1 MDDKTP
7 GKRICIIRNAES
19 KTNASMI
26 RMMDALLESGYSCS
40 LLTRTRY
47 TDKNGITEK
56 THLHKNTAVPNA
68 EIALK
73 QEDGRGLG
81 NIFQLLR
88 YQWTVFIWLLK
99 NHAQFDCM
107 HAFDLDAGLPVRF
120 AAALRKKKYVY
131 HIADFYVDS
140 RGGIPGPLRSVIKHM
155 EFGVIHHAEATIVC
169 TEERK
174 KQIAGS
180 RPKELIVIH
189 NTPSLSPDEIADT
202 APFADD
208 ANDYALVCGYVGD
221 LAERRFGKIVLDTFK
236 KRPEYALNLA
246 GMGQLAEA
254 AKAAADAYPNI
265 HYYGKIDYGKALAL
279 YRHCDIMY
287 AIYDPSIPNH
297 RYSAPN
303 KVYEAMMLKKPI
315 LVAKGTGVDA
325 LVEKEG
331 IGLAIDYNGAAL
343 EQALDALHANPA
355 LRADMSRRAGKAFAA
370 YSWDEMKKRLIH
382 LYEKIMP

>member
-189 NTPSLSPDEIADT
+189 NTPSLSPEKMGVCLDTCHIHEAGYDIVKDLDGVLDAFDRIIGLDKLFAIHLNDSKNPKGAKKDHHEKIGEGTLGLSTIEKIINHEKMQSLPFYLETPNEPEGYAEEIA
-202 APFADD
+202 
-208 ANDYALVCGYVGD
+208 L
-221 LAERRFGKIVLDTFK
+221 LR
-236 KRPEYALNLA
+236 
-246 GMGQLAEA
+246 
-254 AKAAADAYPNI
+254 
-265 HYYGKIDYGKALAL
+265 
-279 YRHCDIMY
+279 
-287 AIYDPSIPNH
+287 
-297 RYSAPN
+297 
-303 KVYEAMMLKKPI
+303 
-315 LVAKGTGVDA
+315 
-325 LVEKEG
+325 
-331 IGLAIDYNGAAL
+331 GLRNTLQTD
-343 EQALDALHANPA
+343 
-355 LRADMSRRAGKAFAA
+355 K
-370 YSWDEMKKRLIH
+370 
-382 LYEKIMP
+382 